1 MSNGILSQFDTQ
13 AADWPELPT
22 QTLPDF
28 PVDALP
34 DEVAAYCRAVADSI
48 QVAPDMVACFL
59 LGAASAA
66 LVGRISVQPIRTS
79 DHREPIQLYL
89 LCRGSPGERKSA
101 TLSAVMAPLTA
112 WIADKRRE
120 VSQANAGVERKLE
133 VCKRDAQK
141 AKGADLEALLER
153 SDALKE
159 KLLPEPVFPLGDVT
173 VEALTDYMV
182 SHEGK
187 AVLMADEANFLHV
200 LTGRS
205 YQREG
210 GAVNLDAILNGYS
223 GGAASGRR
231 ATRGTW
237 YIEHAALSVCVAS
250 QPHLLEGFAHDPTG
264 TGRGLQGRFLYF
276 LPASKVG
283 LRAAIAPP
291 VPDALTAWWTDTL
304 KRLANLPEG
313 TLTFDKYA
321 ERDYIAWWTATEARL
336 RTDLDGVMLE
346 WGGKLCG
353 NVVRLAGLLAL
364 LDRCSVVQSI
374 HWGAAQAIA
383 DSYLIPCAKRLFCG
397 EDDRL
402 TADASALL
410 DRLQE
415 GVVDADFWREH
426 GRHILKND
434 RPRYAEAM
442 RCLQLAGY
450 LRAEQRVN
458 SNGKTS
464 LIVRLNPAL
473 MTQTEQ
479 AGEVMT
485 L

>member
-1 MSNGILSQFDTQ
+1 MSAILAQFDEQ
-13 AADWPELPT
+13 ATAWPELPT
-22 QTLPDF
+22 QALPGF

-34 DEVAAYCRAVADSI
+34 DEAAAYCRAVSDSI

-66 LVGRISVQPIRTS
+66 LVGRISVQPIRGS
-79 DHREPIQLYL
+79 DHKEPIQLYL

-112 WIADKRRE
+112 WIADKRKE
-120 VSQANAGVERKLE
+120 VKQANAVIERKLE
-133 VCKRDAQK
+133 VCEHDKKK
-141 AKGADLEALLER
+141 AKGAELEELLEQC
-153 SDALKE
+153 DALKE

-231 ATRGTW
+231 ASRGSW

-283 LRAAIAPP
+283 LRAAIAPQM
-291 VPDALTAWWTDTL
+291 PDAQTAWWTDTV
-304 KRLANLPEG
+304 KRLAAMPEE

-321 ERDYIAWWTATEARL
+321 ERDYVAWWTPTEARL

-346 WGGKLCG
+346 WGGKLAG
-353 NVVRLAGLLAL
+353 NAVRLAGLLAL
-364 LDRCSVVQSI
+364 LDGCSVVQSM

-383 DSYLIPCAKRLFCG
+383 DGYLIPCAKRLFCG

-402 TADASALL
+402 TADAHTLL

-415 GVVDADFWREH
+415 GMVDADFWREH

-442 RCLQLAGY
+442 RCLQQAGY
-450 LRAEQRVN
+450 IRMEQRAN

-473 MTQTEQ
+473 RARADQV
-479 AGEVMT
+479 GEVVT